1 MSVLIRGMEMPLSCW
16 HSCTLKKVTIM
27 GGVYCPLINKYM
39 ERGEIGTRHPDCPLV
54 EVKEPHGR
62 LIDADALL
70 KKAPELQE
78 YLAVLATVVIEAEG
92 SEE

>member
-1 MSVLIRGMEMPLSCW
+1 MSILIHGEEMPKNCVV
-16 HSCTLKKVTIM
+16 CKNYY
-27 GGVYCPLINKYM
+27 YCELWSKLTVNKRCK
-39 ERGEIGTRHPDCPLV
+39 ERHPDCPIV

-92 SEE
+92 RET